1 MVQTSLYKKNQPVT
15 EKSEEACHWG
25 WQEMERL
32 AGFGEVLGGV
42 AHEIN
47 NPLQIILGKAQILLM
62 RMSKEES
69 SSKSVEDLRAIERG
83 AQRISELINCLNDLS
98 RQKPEEKNLTADTD
112 LHYLIGSILTLIKA
126 SLKDKKIELS
136 LNLPED
142 LPKIKGNP
150 SRLKELFLYLTLN
163 AKQRI
168 GWGGKLE
175 LSLKKEEGALR
186 VEFSD
191 RGEEL
196 SREVQQFLKDP
207 PSAQVQDRLC
217 FGISNISQ
225 ILKEHKGDLEFRSS
239 PGKGNTMAFKLPL
252 V

>member
-1 MVQTSLYKKNQPVT
+1 MVQTSLNKKDQLETKKP
-15 EKSEEACHWG
+15 EEACHLG
-25 WQEMERL
+25 LQDIERL

-62 RMSKEES
+62 RISKDQS
-69 SSKSVEDLRAIERG
+69 STKSIEDLRAIERG
-83 AQRISELINCLNDLS
+83 AQRISELINSLNDLS
-98 RQKPEEKNLTADTD
+98 RQKPEEKDLTADID
-112 LHYLIGSILTLIKA
+112 LHYLISSILTLIKA

-168 GWGGKLE
+168 ERGGKLE
-175 LSLKKEEGALR
+175 LSLKEEEGSLR

-191 RGEEL
+191 QGKEL
-196 SREVQQFLKDP
+196 SPELQRFLEDP
-207 PSAQVQDRLC
+207 SSAQLQDSLC
-217 FGISNISQ
+217 FGISNSSR
-225 ILKEHKGDLEFRSS
+225 ILKEHKGNLEFRSS
-239 PGKGNTMAFKLPL
+239 PGKGNTVAFKLPL

>member
-1 MVQTSLYKKNQPVT
+1 MVLTSLNKKDQPET
-15 EKSEEACHWG
+15 KKSEGASPQRL
-25 WQEMERL
+25 QELERL

-62 RMSKEES
+62 RISKDQT
-69 SSKSVEDLRAIERG
+69 SSKSIEDLKAIERG

-98 RQKPEEKNLTADTD
+98 RQKPEEKDLTADID

-136 LNLPED
+136 LSLPEG

-168 GWGGKLE
+168 DWEGKLE
-175 LSLKKEEGALR
+175 LSFKKEEGSLR

-191 RGEEL
+191 QGGEL
-196 SREVQQFLKDP
+196 PREVQRFLKDP
-207 PSAQVQDRLC
+207 AAAQVQDRLC
-217 FGISNISQ
+217 FGISNSSQ

-239 PGKGNTMAFKLPL
+239 PGKGNTVAFKLPL